1 MTMATLAPCL
11 DVLRSEFNRNFPRR
25 DKASDG
31 WIGDTAHQNS
41 KSDHNPDSRGIVH
54 AIDVDEDLRAPGAT
68 MWDCVN
74 EVVGR
79 HRAGRDNRLTYVIY
93 ERTIWSASYDW
104 RPREY
109 TLSNPHD
116 KHAHFSASYV
126 RAREENRASFGVED
140 IVTQADR
147 DDIVNRV
154 VARLKAELPPEV
166 WQHKL
171 RNPYSDVDQ
180 EAGTIL
186 RYVPSRNPHEITW
199 RLIGDLATMQQE
211 QAAIVRAIQAGEL
224 ADDAKLARLEEL
236 AVGIKAVTD
245 QLTPTPPASPQEA

>member
-1 MTMATLAPCL
+1 MAVLVPCL
-11 DVLRSEFNRNFPRR
+11 DALRAEFNRNFPGR

-31 WIGDTAHQNS
+31 WIGDPAHAAS
-41 KSDHNPDSRGIVH
+41 TSDHNPDANGVVH

-68 MWDCVN
+68 MRECVE
-74 EVVGR
+74 EVVRR
-79 HRAGRDNRLTYVIY
+79 HRIGLDDRLTYVIY

-104 RPREY
+104 LPRAY

-116 KHAHFSASYV
+116 RHAHFSAKRGAGS
-126 RAREENRASFGVED
+126 RRPFGVED

-166 WQHKL
+166 WEHRL

-180 EAGTIL
+180 QAGTIL
-186 RYVPSRNPHEITW
+186 RYAPSRQPT
-199 RLIGDLATMQQE
+199 LDVGAKVDAV
-211 QAAIVRAIQAGEL
+211 AADVAE
-224 ADDAKLARLEEL
+224 
-236 AVGIKAVTD
+236 IKAAV
-245 QLTPTPPASPQEA
+245 LTGPEPEPSAQG